1 MEMLDKVLNLL
12 TGCFPQGF
20 DPAKINSIGLHQV
33 GIELVLAD
41 DLAKVIADF
50 GPAVVFISRL
60 AGACAP
66 VVETA
71 LTWQENR
78 FLRLSRCR
86 CRKPYGELCSPLA
99 SRQRAFRR
107 RARRRKYWRG
117 PRQHIRQN
125 LCRSRI

>member
-60 AGACAP
+60 WREAG
-66 VVETA
+66 
-71 LTWQENR
+71 
-78 FLRLSRCR
+78 RLSVGLRWGCERNHFFHCR
-86 CRKPYGELCSPLA
+86 ESARLSHSERPVLPAPLA
-99 SRQRAFRR
+99 
-107 RARRRKYWRG
+107 
-117 PRQHIRQN
+117 
-125 LCRSRI
+125 

>member
-1 MEMLDKVLNLL
+1 IAVELAEQGIAVFLGPIMEMLDKVLNLL

-60 AGACAP
+60 WRELA
-66 VVETA
+66 
-71 LTWQENR
+71 
-78 FLRLSRCR
+78 RLSFRVRCGGKR
-86 CRKPYGELCSPLA
+86 TDLFE
-99 SRQRAFRR
+99 
-107 RARRRKYWRG
+107 
-117 PRQHIRQN
+117 
-125 LCRSRI
+125 